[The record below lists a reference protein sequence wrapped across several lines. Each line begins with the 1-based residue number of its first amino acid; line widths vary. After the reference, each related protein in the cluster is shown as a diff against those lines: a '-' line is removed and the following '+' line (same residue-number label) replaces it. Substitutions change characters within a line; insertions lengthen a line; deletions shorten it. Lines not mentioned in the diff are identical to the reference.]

1 LFNHDLKRLI
11 SDSDL
16 PHVLRSMVLRRI
28 PGREKMIQ
36 WATWAFLYIA
46 PDGITVSLH
55 HIKKNTLSDEET
67 LTVKEQA
74 RTYARKEK
82 KE

>member
-1 LFNHDLKRLI
+1 
-11 SDSDL
+11 
-16 PHVLRSMVLRRI
+16 
-28 PGREKMIQ
+28 MIQ

>member
-1 LFNHDLKRLI
+1 MFNHDLKRLI